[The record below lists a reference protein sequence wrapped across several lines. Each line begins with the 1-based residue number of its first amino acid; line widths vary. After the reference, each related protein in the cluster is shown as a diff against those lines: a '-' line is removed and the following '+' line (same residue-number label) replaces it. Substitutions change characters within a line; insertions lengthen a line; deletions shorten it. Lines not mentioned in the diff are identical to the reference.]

1 MEVVLVEDEDE
12 DEEENEE
19 IYDELMSIYS
29 KYRND
34 SWLFRNNSTTS
45 STASFSSRSSST
57 LRQNN
62 EVYHLQFKPQNI
74 LEILILKDQQQNRW
88 LLLLLLLWLDINQK
102 EFCHQLKH
110 LH

>member
-1 MEVVLVEDEDE
+1 MWKLFEDE

-57 LRQNN
+57 LRQKQRGIPSSIQTPK
-62 EVYHLQFKPQNI
+62 HPQDLNI
-74 LEILILKDQQQNRW
+74 KDQQQNRW
-88 LLLLLLLWLDINQK
+88 LLLLLLLLLWLDINQK
-102 EFCHQLKH
+102 NSATK
-110 LH
+110 